1 MVSFSF
7 YSSWCYIYF
16 ELSIICLYVCLVFNL
31 VLIQHCLIIFS
42 ITSRVCTTLRGS
54 SDDIGW
60 LQCTP
65 GMASVEDG
73 TARFLELLAGIRYHA
88 KSVSSYPTIVGPAPA
103 PERGR
108 ERTCVGYDSSMHF
121 ISGIL
126 LITMDSIFFWSIFL
140 FSFIGDVSV

>member
-1 MVSFSF
+1 M
-7 YSSWCYIYF
+7 
-16 ELSIICLYVCLVFNL
+16 
-31 VLIQHCLIIFS
+31 VLIQHFLIIYS

-73 TARFLELLAGIRYHA
+73 TSRFLELLAGIRYHA
-88 KSVSSYPTIVGPAPA
+88 KSISSYPTIVGPAP
-103 PERGR
+103 ERGR
-108 ERTCVGYDSSMHF
+108 ERTSVGYDSSMHF

-126 LITMDSIFFWSIFL
+126 LITMDLIDIFL
-140 FSFIGDVSV
+140 VNLFVFVDWRCASRVGFFQYIRHLKNFFLRLKWIKPC

>member
-1 MVSFSF
+1 M
-7 YSSWCYIYF
+7 
-16 ELSIICLYVCLVFNL
+16 
-31 VLIQHCLIIFS
+31 
-42 ITSRVCTTLRGS
+42 CTTLRGS

-140 FSFIGDVSV
+140 FSFIGDVLV

>member
-1 MVSFSF
+1 M
-7 YSSWCYIYF
+7 
-16 ELSIICLYVCLVFNL
+16 
-31 VLIQHCLIIFS
+31 
-42 ITSRVCTTLRGS
+42 CTTLRGS

-73 TARFLELLAGIRYHA
+73 TSRFLELLAGIRYHA
-88 KSVSSYPTIVGPAPA
+88 KSISSYPTIVGPA

-121 ISGIL
+121 LSGIL
-126 LITMDSIFFWSIFL
+126 LITMDLIDIFWSIFL
-140 FSFIGDVSV
+140 FSLIGDVLVE